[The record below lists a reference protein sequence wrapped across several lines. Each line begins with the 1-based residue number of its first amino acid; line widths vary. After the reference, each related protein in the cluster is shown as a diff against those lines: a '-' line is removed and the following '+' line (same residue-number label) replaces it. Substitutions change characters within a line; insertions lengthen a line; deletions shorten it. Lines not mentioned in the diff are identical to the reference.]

1 MKYTKTVYIRGLG
14 TKTAGDEVKEGDKEH
29 FQTNFP
35 KADWQRYTDDES
47 DPKPKQEAKKATKTS
62 KKKVD
67 KPADE

>member
-14 TKTAGDEVKEGDKEH
+14 TKTAGDEVKKGDKEH

-35 KADWQRYTDDES
+35 KADWQRYTDDKADEPR
-47 DPKPKQEAKKATKTS
+47 PKKEPKKS